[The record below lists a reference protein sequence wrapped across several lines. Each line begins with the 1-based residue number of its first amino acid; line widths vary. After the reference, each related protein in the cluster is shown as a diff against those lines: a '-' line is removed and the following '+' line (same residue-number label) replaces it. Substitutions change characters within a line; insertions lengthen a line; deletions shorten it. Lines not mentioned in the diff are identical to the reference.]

1 MHSRQNVGGVRLAG
15 RNYKFLLSQS
25 SLKMKKTLAALAVL
39 STFAGAAFAA
49 DVTVYG
55 LVDLGLNYVHNDDGV
70 NDATDKFTMNSGTN
84 SGSRF
89 GLKGEEDLGNG
100 IKVGFVLEN
109 GFKADD
115 GTLDNG
121 GRLFG
126 RESSLYITG
135 AAGTLKFGRLT
146 QMTSSTG
153 TTGLMGGTV
162 SAFSTGWNEVRGHKS
177 VMAGDYTQYDNTIMY
192 STPSFAG
199 FQVHAQYSFDTG
211 VNDYEDGVEGQ
222 STVDRYAAIG
232 ATYKAG
238 ALNLVG
244 AIENYNYASYPSTLT
259 TPDDDGLTVNFGGA
273 YDFEVAKVYA
283 VAQYFKHMSLWL
295 DPTGA
300 NIDGGNHKYAKGSN
314 WDNMQGFGINVSTGI
329 PAFGGTAKFGLGYM
343 DAEQCDDADMD
354 LQRYT
359 VSIGYDYNLSKRT
372 MLYTGAGYTA
382 DNYGAK
388 DADDAYT
395 IGVVAGL
402 VHKF

>member
-1 MHSRQNVGGVRLAG
+1 
-15 RNYKFLLSQS
+15 
-25 SLKMKKTLAALAVL
+25 MKKTLAALAVL
-39 STFAGAAFAA
+39 GAFAGSAFAA

-55 LVDLGLNYVHNDDGV
+55 IVDLGLNYVHNDDGV

-126 RESSLYITG
+126 RESSLYVTG

-162 SAFSTGWNEVRGHKS
+162 SAFSTGWNEVRGHKT
-177 VMAGDYTQYDNTIMY
+177 VMAGDYTQYDNTVMY

-211 VNDYEDGVEGQ
+211 VTDYDDGVEGK
-222 STVDRYAAIG
+222 SSVDRYAAIG

-244 AIENYNYASYPSTLT
+244 AIENYNYASYPT
-259 TPDDDGLTVNFGGA
+259 TVANGKPSDDGLTFNFGGA
-273 YDFEVAKVYA
+273 YDFGVAKVYA
-283 VAQYFKHMSLWL
+283 VAQYFQHMSLWL
-295 DPTGA
+295 DPSKVGAKTGLTDE
-300 NIDGGNHKYAKGSN
+300 ND
-314 WDNMQGFGINVSTGI
+314 MEGFGINVSTGI
-329 PAFGGTAKFGLGYM
+329 PVLGGTAKFGVGYLT
-343 DAEQCDDADMD
+343 AEQSDNGDYSID
-354 LQRYT
+354 RYT
-359 VSIGYDYNLSKRT
+359 ISVGYDYNLSKRT
-372 MLYTGAGYTA
+372 MLYTGVGYTA
-382 DNYGAK
+382 DSY
-388 DADDAYT
+388 DAPKGVKTEDAST
-395 IGVVAGL
+395 LGWVAGV

>member
-1 MHSRQNVGGVRLAG
+1 
-15 RNYKFLLSQS
+15 
-25 SLKMKKTLAALAVL
+25 MKKTLAALAVL
-39 STFAGAAFAA
+39 GAFAGSAFAA

-55 LVDLGLNYVHNDDGV
+55 IVDLGVNYVHADDGV

-100 IKVGFVLEN
+100 VKVGFVLEN

-115 GTLDNG
+115 GTLDNN

-153 TTGLMGGTV
+153 TTGLMGSTV

-211 VNDYEDGVEGQ
+211 VTDYKDGVEGK
-222 STVDRYAAIG
+222 SSVDRYAAIG

-273 YDFEVAKVYA
+273 YDFGVAKVYA

-295 DPTGA
+295 DASKIGA
-300 NIDGGNHKYAKGSN
+300 NTGLTNEND
-314 WDNMQGFGINVSTGI
+314 MQGFGINVSTGI

-343 DAEQCDDADMD
+343 DAEQCDDSGYD

-382 DNYGAK
+382 DSYGAK
-388 DADDAYT
+388 DTDDAST
-395 IGVVAGL
+395 IGVVMGV